1 HAPADRDLRT
11 GCGDQPCRTRTHS
24 FQQIDEL
31 VHANHIALEVED
43 EGSLSGGEQALDEG
57 LRYIADVLQVH
68 IARKADLKRLPESH
82 CLHSQRRVSGEA
94 TIAPD
99 SVDRPGTQADAR
111 DTVGLKKDS
120 GVAFVGLLEDAVMRG
135 RLERILF
142 GELAGA

>member
-57 LRYIADVLQVH
+57 LRYVADVLQVH
-68 IARKADLKRLPESH
+68 IAFNEVLKRLPAGH
-82 CLHSQRRVSGEA
+82 GLHRQRGVSGEA
-94 TIAPD
+94 TISPD
-99 SVDRPGTQADAR
+99 SVDRPGTQAY
-111 DTVGLKKDS
+111 
-120 GVAFVGLLEDAVMRG
+120 
-135 RLERILF
+135 
-142 GELAGA
+142 